1 MTISIA
7 LIVAVAKNGVIGRDG
22 GLPWRLSSDLKLF
35 RKLTMGKPIVMGR
48 RTYQSLGKPLDGR
61 DNIVVT
67 TNRDLNFD
75 GAIVVGSIDEAMRVA
90 REKAGQRGVDEIM
103 IIGGATLY
111 TATLPVADRVYWTT
125 VDAEPEGDT
134 HFASLDPDLWRLVSS
149 EELPQTERDEFS
161 SRLEVYE
168 RSKG

>member
-7 LIVAVAKNGVIGRDG
+7 LIVAVARNGVIGKDG

-35 RKLTMGKPIVMGR
+35 RRLTMGKPIVMGR
-48 RTYQSLGKPLDGR
+48 RTFQSLGKPLDGR

-67 TNRDLNFD
+67 TNRELNFD

-90 REKAGQRGVDEIM
+90 RESAQKRGVDEIM

-111 TATLPVADRVYWTT
+111 TATLPVADRVYWTA
-125 VDAEPEGDT
+125 VDAAPEGDT
-134 HFASLDPDLWRLVSS
+134 HFARLDPGQWRLESS

-168 RSKG
+168 RS